1 MGKLRHSL
9 PMESLFQW
17 LQNPVPGKAGAQVP
31 SLKLSSLAPHP
42 QCSVR
47 AAVVGD
53 NPMNIL

>member
-42 QCSVR
+42 QCSVGLQWW
-47 AAVVGD
+47 VTI
-53 NPMNIL
+53 P